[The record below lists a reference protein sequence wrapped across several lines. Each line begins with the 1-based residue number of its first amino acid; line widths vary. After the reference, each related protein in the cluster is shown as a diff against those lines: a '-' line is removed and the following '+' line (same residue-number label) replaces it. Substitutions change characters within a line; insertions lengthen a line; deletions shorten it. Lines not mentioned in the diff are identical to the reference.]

1 MMRKYLYI
9 KSPFIHA
16 KYCFFFTFLPF
27 SHSKSI
33 GYSWSTPHATNRFC
47 VYLIPHD
54 VAIFVRRI
62 AVPYLKSTGQ
72 VPAPNIQTS
81 YDDIQVIIYML
92 LLFFLNILQN
102 IYQNIINRVKF
113 IQNLYVNVFI
123 SIMLT
128 NIRIGLLFQIIN

>member
-1 MMRKYLYI
+1 MRKYLII
-9 KSPFIHA
+9 KSPFIRA
-16 KYCFFFTFLPF
+16 KYCLSCMLCKFFFTFLPF

-81 YDDIQVIIYML
+81 YDDIQVIIYICYYYS
-92 LLFFLNILQN
+92 FLIFC
-102 IYQNIINRVKF
+102 RTF
-113 IQNLYVNVFI
+113 
-123 SIMLT
+123 
-128 NIRIGLLFQIIN
+128 IRIL